1 MDRVPT
7 EDPDAQEEV
16 QESVLEMVEGAGSLE
31 FDYLNLD
38 EPGAYHTFLPNSNI
52 KRWMIQRGYPSSIFR
67 LEHCFRYFIDQ
78 LESGEHWDK
87 TNGCM
92 LICDTELEQVL
103 NRSLV
108 HYQNLR
114 PLFMTQVTYAKFIT
128 PFVVIEQR
136 YPSWRFHVQPN
147 LYTCIEPIIEDHR
160 DPLIPEELLAIEGNK
175 KEFTYR
181 EIIFSI
187 VEHIK
192 VNRDEFCD
200 ARDPAVVD
208 CTETVLGDALQVN
221 TFHRCQLAELISKQI
236 TPSSLKGI
244 CAIKV
249 GKQILKGIC
258 PLYNH
263 REHNKLTRSI
273 TAKVRDRIQRLEVP
287 SEVKD
292 FISEPYLPF

>member
-16 QESVLEMVEGAGSLE
+16 QECVLEME
-31 FDYLNLD
+31 FDHLNLD
-38 EPGAYHTFLPNSNI
+38 EPGEFHTFLPNSSI
-52 KRWMIQRGYPSSIFR
+52 KRWMIQRGYPSNIFR
-67 LEHCFRYFIDQ
+67 LEHCFRYFMNE
-78 LESGEHWDK
+78 LESGEHWDQ

-92 LICDTELEQVL
+92 LICDTELEEVL
-103 NRSLV
+103 NRNLV

-114 PLFMTQVTYAKFIT
+114 PIFMTQVTYAKFIT
-128 PFVVIEQR
+128 PFAVIEQR

-147 LYTCIEPIIEDHR
+147 LYTCIQAYIEDHR

-181 EIIFSI
+181 EIVFSI

-192 VNRDEFCD
+192 ANRDEFCD

-208 CTETVLGDALQVN
+208 CTTTVLGDALKVN

-236 TPSSLKGI
+236 VPSTLKGL

-249 GKQILKGIC
+249 SKEILKGVC
-258 PLYNH
+258 PLYNY

-273 TAKVRDRIQRLEVP
+273 TNKVRNRIQQLEVP